1 MVFCVSFFILFLEP
15 TVREQLNEN
24 DFRHCYGFFFA
35 KVSFWNYF
43 IKLGSKFLRNNYKTL
58 RQRRLKRFITV
69 EDFTDMDHHMNY
81 FFLEKYL

>member
-24 DFRHCYGFFFA
+24 DFRHCYGFSFA
-35 KVSFWNYF
+35 KVPFWNYF
-43 IKLGSKFLRNNYKTL
+43 IKLGSKFFRNNYKTL